1 MIDAPSTNWNS
12 TKEFYICTYA
22 CIYNYIYIYIVYRN
36 WPLRS
41 QRNVFGIRINS
52 TDQNPTRPAPPTFT
66 QRLQATPSHLAN
78 VSFKLQQAGKTFG
91 KHFSPPKNCSFF
103 RLRHSKVWRFAVHV
117 WCVIS
122 ADRCVA
128 PLWNAKSPAI
138 HSIVLTGIFSFSL
151 TISIWLHSWGKKM
164 LAPAFIGVTN
174 IGRLNCHFHEM
185 PIWSS
190 THWAKNV
197 KKLHIFF
204 WNCFNFSVLKNS

>member
-52 TDQNPTRPAPPTFT
+52 TDQHRPAPPRPLSRSDCRRHPRIWPTSHLNCSR
-66 QRLQATPSHLAN
+66 QEKHLAN
-78 VSFKLQQAGKTFG
+78 IFRPQKL
-91 KHFSPPKNCSFF
+91 PLF

-174 IGRLNCHFHEM
+174 VGGLNCHFHEM
-185 PIWSS
+185 AIWSS
-190 THWAKNV
+190 THWAKKV

-204 WNCFNFSVLKNS
+204 WNCFNFSVLKNR

>member
-52 TDQNPTRPAPPTFT
+52 TDQPRPAPPTFT

-91 KHFSPPKNCSFF
+91 KHFSPPKNCPFF
-103 RLRHSKVWRFAVHV
+103 RLWHSKVWRFAVHV

-151 TISIWLHSWGKKM
+151 TISIWLHSWGRKCWLRHSLGWPT
-164 LAPAFIGVTN
+164 LAGLTVISMRCPFGQAHTERK
-174 IGRLNCHFHEM
+174 RL
-185 PIWSS
+185 
-190 THWAKNV
+190 KNYIC
-197 KKLHIFF
+197 IFF
-204 WNCFNFSVLKNS
+204 WNCFNFSVLKNR